1 MAAFAIFPGGGGGD
15 ASSMMIAPGY
25 GCSLATLWIL
35 CMNSLSLPV
44 APPSPE
50 FSEHQWLQLPA
61 ASGAVIAGT
70 IGGWS
75 CTTDAGWPA
84 QIQLWCQQ
92 SIRNLPF
99 ELGRARKQL
108 AKAISEAFNFLSQPP
123 KSARAILR
131 QIATPA
137 QATPQ
142 ISGAAAASQPLAKPP
157 ARSAK
162 PPRK

>member
-1 MAAFAIFPGGGGGD
+1 MADTIFR
-15 ASSMMIAPGY
+15 
-25 GCSLATLWIL
+25 
-35 CMNSLSLPV
+35 NLPV
-44 APPSPE
+44 GHSYAGRTEP
-50 FSEHQWLQLPA
+50 LD
-61 ASGAVIAGT
+61 GAVDPWQMANAIQTLCRNAT
-70 IGGWS
+70 S
-75 CTTDAGWPA
+75 DAGWPA
-84 QIQLWCQQ
+84 QIQLWRQP

-123 KSARAILR
+123 QSARAILR

-142 ISGAAAASQPLAKPP
+142 ISGAAAAPQPLAKPP